1 MEKLALL
8 ILVFLS
14 VSGSGVVKAGGGGGG
29 MSTSLIDKGKH
40 CIEAAREAYTALS
53 NGRDTDE
60 VLGHL
65 QALVEDGK
73 YLQHG
78 AENSLSKLASQ
89 EEGLRKTLHQLQED
103 KKKFEME
110 ILAVKKE
117 KSAIEGTHSSKQAL
131 LRDNDA
137 QVKRAE
143 KEIQDAENELHKA
156 KKKLKK
162 KKRGLGGFVKSA
174 VNSLVGRKSS
184 AEKKVKRAKENA
196 KRRRDELKAAQ
207 NEAAKTKQAL
217 TAVQNKIN
225 EHEKKIQVTQQ
236 QADKKHNEIGAIK
249 NSIAFVKRSVKFWE
263 EFAGAANSAENRS
276 VRLKG
281 IVDIAAEK
289 GDYTLLRADGTTT
302 VAKSFLMAW
311 EVMAT
316 DYFIA

>member
-1 MEKLALL
+1 MACPG
-8 ILVFLS
+8 FLFWK
-14 VSGSGVVKAGGGGGG
+14 VGSYANGG
-29 MSTSLIDKGKH
+29 
-40 CIEAAREAYTALS
+40 
-53 NGRDTDE
+53 DTNN

-65 QALVEDGK
+65 QALAEDGK

-103 KKKFEME
+103 KKFEME

-162 KKRGLGGFVKSA
+162 KKRGLGGFIKSA

-217 TAVQNKIN
+217 TIVQNKIK

-236 QADKKHNEIGAIK
+236 QADKKHNEIGSIT
-249 NSIAFVKRSVKFWE
+249 NSIEFVKRSVNFWE
-263 EFAGAANSAENRS
+263 E
-276 VRLKG
+276 
-281 IVDIAAEK
+281 
-289 GDYTLLRADGTTT
+289 LLVQQSQPRTAQF
-302 VAKSFLMAW
+302 V
-311 EVMAT
+311 
-316 DYFIA
+316 